1 MAKQKWGKGV
11 SKPQK
16 SDPEIGRSKV
26 SAPPRPPT
34 LTPALSLPVL
44 EHEAWD
50 GHTHTHRLCP
60 LEEATQPSSQVKLPL
75 PYKVMSIGTWNSSL
89 CK

>member
-1 MAKQKWGKGV
+1 VAKQKWGKGV

-50 GHTHTHRLCP
+50 THTHTHTHTHTP
-60 LEEATQPSSQVKLPL
+60 PL
-75 PYKVMSIGTWNSSL
+75 PPGGGYTAK
-89 CK
+89 